1 MPSRRTILLAL
12 LALAV
17 PLPAFALSGG
27 ETSEPA
33 GISVS
38 ASLGDCGLAESR
50 IVCQIDA
57 SWNAVEGA
65 DYYTVSVVQANGS
78 VTDYGQVSGTG
89 TSLWVPY
96 VGAGTYSVQVS
107 AWGTPPG
114 EEKARVIARDRST
127 SSERFE
133 RSALDRSGE
142 AGEDEAT
149 HEAGEASE
157 VPDEDAAGHEPA
169 GEAPPEEP
177 AEEPVCVE
185 PPVEEPVTEDPAS
198 AETSEGDTAQAEAAE
213 AAALAAEPPPAD
225 ECP

>member
-65 DYYTVSVVQANGS
+65 DVR
-78 VTDYGQVSGTG
+78 D
-89 TSLWVPY
+89 PER
-96 VGAGTYSVQVS
+96 GAGTYSVQVS

-114 EEKARVIARDRST
+114 DEEARVIARDRST
-127 SSERFE
+127 STERFE
-133 RSALDRSGE
+133 RSALDRSAE
-142 AGEDEAT
+142 AGADEAT
-149 HEAGEASE
+149 HEAGEDAE
-157 VPDEDAAGHEPA
+157 APDEDAAGHEPA
-169 GEAPPEEP
+169 GETPPEEP

-185 PPVEEPVTEDPAS
+185 PPAEEPVTEDPAS
-198 AETSEGDTAQAEAAE
+198 AETSEGDTAQAEAA
-213 AAALAAEPPPAD
+213 AADALAAEAPPDD